1 MKTIYY
7 HGTVYTGA
15 LPLVQAFIVEDGRFT
30 FAGTDAGAL
39 AQRHPGDELVDLGGQ
54 FVCSGFND
62 SHMHLVEYGYLLQ
75 MPQLAEH
82 TGSLTEMLEC
92 MRAFLAGHPRQ
103 GDAWLIG
110 RGWNQDLFSD
120 TRRMPDRYDL
130 DAVSTE
136 VPVCAVRACGHCLVV
151 NSRALQLLG
160 VTAGTPQPAG
170 GRIGMAGGEPD
181 GRFFDNAMDPVY
193 AAIPAPGKDALK
205 EMIRTACRALNAQ
218 GITSSQTDDY
228 SIFRSIPW
236 AESPPGSP
244 SRC

>member
-15 LPLVQAFIVEDGRFT
+15 LPLAQAFIVEDGRFT

-39 AQRHPGDELVDLGGQ
+39 AQRRPGDELVDLGGQ

-82 TGSLTEMLEC
+82 TGSLAEMLEC

-110 RGWNQDLFSD
+110 RGWNQDLF
-120 TRRMPDRYDL
+120 
-130 DAVSTE
+130 
-136 VPVCAVRACGHCLVV
+136 
-151 NSRALQLLG
+151 
-160 VTAGTPQPAG
+160 
-170 GRIGMAGGEPD
+170 
-181 GRFFDNAMDPVY
+181 
-193 AAIPAPGKDALK
+193 
-205 EMIRTACRALNAQ
+205 
-218 GITSSQTDDY
+218 
-228 SIFRSIPW
+228 
-236 AESPPGSP
+236 
-244 SRC
+244 